1 MELAVT
7 RKASDVHLAPGRS
20 PALRIDG
27 SLRALHGEF
36 PPLTVE
42 ECEAGLRGMLRPD
55 QNEALDRKMEIDI
68 GYQLDLPQGISRFRV
83 NMHRQQR
90 GLAAIFRLI
99 PEKIPSAEE
108 LTLEQ
113 SIFQFA
119 ELPRGLVLFTGAT
132 GTGKSTT
139 LACLVDQINRRY
151 PAHILTIED
160 PIEYSHSEKRAC
172 ITQRELGTHTHGFG
186 PALKSAL
193 REDPDV
199 ILVGEMRDLETIQ
212 LALTA
217 SETGHLVF
225 STVHTSDTS
234 QTIDRIIDVFP
245 PSQQGMVRSQLAAV
259 LQGVVTQVLLPRASG
274 SGRIAAREIL
284 LANTAVRTLIRE
296 QNTHQLYNAL
306 TGGLQAGMCP
316 LELSLAAK
324 VRQKLISEAEAYA
337 VANRPAVLRDYLAS
351 RTFSH
356 AVPGLALAQPED
368 WVDSTPISDLPTPI
382 SAAQRPTPPPI
393 PAAAA
398 ARQHGNGLEP

>member
-1 MELAVT
+1 MNIPALMDLAVT
-7 RKASDVHLAPGRS
+7 RRASDVHLAPERS

-27 SLRALHGEF
+27 ALRPLREEF
-36 PPLTVE
+36 PPLSFE
-42 ECEAGLRGMLRPD
+42 ECEAAILGILRPD
-55 QNEALDRKMEIDI
+55 QVEALERALEIDI
-68 GYQLDLPQGISRFRV
+68 SYALDLPHGTTRFRV
-83 NMHRQQR
+83 NIHRQQR

-99 PEKIPSAEE
+99 PNDIPSPEVLTMEE
-108 LTLEQ
+108 
-113 SIFQFA
+113 SIFKLS

-139 LACLVDQINRRY
+139 LACLVDQINRRRQK
-151 PAHILTIED
+151 HILTIED
-160 PIEYSHSEKRAC
+160 PIEYTHSEKRAC
-172 ITQRELGTHTHGFG
+172 ITQRELGIHTHGFA

-234 QTIDRIIDVFP
+234 QTVDRIIDVFP
-245 PSQQGMVRSQLAAV
+245 PNQQAMVRSQLASV
-259 LQGVVTQVLLPRASG
+259 LQGIVTQVLLPRASG

-284 LANTAVRTLIRE
+284 LATPAVRTMIRE
-296 QNTHQLYNAL
+296 GNTHQLYNSL

-324 VRQKLISEAEAYA
+324 VRQKLITEADAEAEA
-337 VANRPAVLRDYLAS
+337 NRPSVLRDYLSS
-351 RTFSH
+351 RTFSYS
-356 AVPGLALAQPED
+356 VPGLALVKPED
-368 WVDSTPISDLPTPI
+368 WEEPDEPINLPPPRQLTG
-382 SAAQRPTPPPI
+382 AQRSDPSPKT
-393 PAAAA
+393 
-398 ARQHGNGLEP
+398 